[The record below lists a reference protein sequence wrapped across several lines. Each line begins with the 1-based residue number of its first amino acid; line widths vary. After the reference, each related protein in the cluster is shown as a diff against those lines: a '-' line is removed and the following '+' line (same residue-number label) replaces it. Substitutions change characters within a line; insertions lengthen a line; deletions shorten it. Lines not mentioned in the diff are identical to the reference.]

1 MVTILDDIVGN
12 PTFESDCIQI
22 LENNKKNTNEIN
34 FNERWYSLDEAH
46 IFKDF
51 CIQMINVASNLYNLS
66 TCKGYEFWSH
76 NNTEPRGWHIDQDE
90 QLNGT
95 TGQTRFP
102 LCSMVYYLKIEN
114 LRGGK
119 LHIED
124 DIITPKTNRLVI
136 FSPQLNHC
144 VEPFMGDRIVL
155 CVNPWHVKLWLK
167 ILF

>member
-1 MVTILDDIVGN
+1 MVTIFDNIVGN

-22 LENNKKNTNEIN
+22 LDDNKKNTNEIN
-34 FNERWYSLDEAH
+34 FNERWYSLSEEH

-51 CIQMINVASNLYNLS
+51 CVQMINVASNFYDLTS
-66 TCKGYEFWSH
+66 CVGYEFWSH

-124 DIITPKTNRLVI
+124 DIITPKTNRLVV

-144 VEPFMGDRIVL
+144 VVPFVGDRISL
-155 CVNPWHVKLWLK
+155 CVNPWSVKL
-167 ILF
+167 

>member
-22 LENNKKNTNEIN
+22 LENNKKNTNETN
-34 FNERWYSLDEAH
+34 FNERWYSLDEEH

-51 CIQMINVASNLYNLS
+51 CVQMINVASNFYNLTSS
-66 TCKGYEFWSH
+66 TGYEFWSH

-102 LCSMVYYLKIEN
+102 LCSMVYYLKIDN

-144 VEPFMGDRIVL
+144 IEPFMGDRIVL
-155 CVNPWHVKLWLK
+155 CVNPWDVKL
-167 ILF
+167 